1 MSNRNKLLDA
11 IRRASSERENH
22 IIDEYMAG
30 YIGRR
35 AFLRHAS
42 VAGMAL
48 PAAGAVLGAFGT
60 SLPQRLR
67 ARPPRR
73 PSGSPRPFPP
83 PPSIP

>member
-1 MSNRNKLLDA
+1 MSNRNKPLDA
-11 IRRASSERENH
+11 MRRASSERENH

-60 SLPQRLR
+60 VLAPAAAR
-67 ARPPRR
+67 AA
-73 PSGSPRPFPP
+73 SSAKW
-83 PPSIP
+83 